1 MSTTENDYQKVIPK
15 CLSNYLPNYLFYF
28 KIKEFWLNQ
37 VIWCWKSLSNG
48 YKMDIQNTQFRV
60 YLKKL
65 CIKVSYW
72 ISTKL
77 YLFDNFKSQ
86 ITPIGMSD
94 MVLKQFFQ
102 GLQDTLFS
110 IWMLFNEV
118 MNFIS
123 SMMKLFI

>member
-1 MSTTENDYQKVIPK
+1 
-15 CLSNYLPNYLFYF
+15 
-28 KIKEFWLNQ
+28 
-37 VIWCWKSLSNG
+37 
-48 YKMDIQNTQFRV
+48 
-60 YLKKL
+60 
-65 CIKVSYW
+65 
-72 ISTKL
+72 
-77 YLFDNFKSQ
+77 
-86 ITPIGMSD
+86 MSD

>member
-1 MSTTENDYQKVIPK
+1 LSTTENDYQKVIPK